1 MSCPRC
7 GPPNPPVAKF
17 CSNCGASLELRCPA
31 CGHVNAPG
39 GRFCNECGEALR
51 PAVRGAPPAYTPEP
65 LAARILTPPG
75 APEGGRKHLSL
86 LLADPQGSLELPADP
101 HPQPA
106 RPPLDPLP
114 QPRMEAV

>member
-7 GPPNPPVAKF
+7 GHPNPPVAKF

-51 PAVRGAPPAYTPEP
+51 PAVRGAPQAHTPGHP
-65 LAARILTPPG
+65 AARILTSLG
-75 APEGGRKHLSL
+75 ALEGQRKPVFV
-86 LLADPQGSLELPADP
+86 LLADPKGSMELLADRGP
-101 HPQPA
+101 EHA
-106 RPPLDPLP
+106 RQLLYPVHLS
-114 QPRMEAV
+114 MM